1 MGVLWRELHTLS
13 LSPLVIRVEPYGAI
27 PNKTFLYVSNIP
39 VLKSENKDI
48 FPQGFIYH

>member
-1 MGVLWRELHTLS
+1 MEVGDV
-13 LSPLVIRVEPYGAI
+13 I